1 MKVNKYKI
9 GRYHAIIKKI
19 YEDGSISYET
29 QFSDSVDLSESM
41 YAIRGCIGKV
51 VGIATDNPRVLK
63 DCIVIVGKENII
75 KELECIKN

>member
-29 QFSDSVDLSESM
+29 QFSDSTDLSESV
-41 YAIRGCIGKV
+41 YAIRNCIGEL

-63 DCIVIVGKENII
+63 DCIVITGKENII
-75 KELECIKN
+75 KELECIEN